1 MSPSIRRALR
11 RGSAASVAVCS
22 AAVLAGPATTSAAPV
37 TLGQEPPGAAA
48 EGRDDYGPLE
58 RPFVMPGF
66 KEQEFNGALFVGE
79 GETRFS
85 TSVSLVTEAGKVVHE
100 NMVPNIRTFGPIATD
115 GSYYE
120 IRISSDDRV
129 LHQAR
134 LDALQETIDHPESWT
149 AEQVAAAKSQLP
161 VLQAQYD
168 KIQADKQDIVV
179 RFARVG
185 DDELVG
191 AVTAHDDDTTV
202 FLDASA
208 PFAEPSTYDVAG
220 PASLSGATTGLVDQ
234 ARTAHFRLD
243 ADRGAEDARAYAS
256 VKDMVNA
263 MGGKP
268 AADGTAASALHYEL
282 DAGQTL
288 TFTAR
293 TGDRELAPAR
303 RTAREVDRLLDR
315 ARSRVDE
322 VSVSGSGPLGDVI
335 DAMRDAMALNANYDE
350 KFNRS
355 FVMWGLGGGGDDIFK
370 GWDSAWD
377 AITAAQLDPAL
388 ALDHVRDLYDQ
399 GGPRYDQLHAGP
411 MHAYAAWRV
420 FQRTGDR
427 SLLELVYPVMTA
439 YIERMPE
446 FDVDGDGLLESP
458 WVADRPGGRGNH
470 LGLDDSPQ
478 FFGYQQIPRDG
489 GTDTRD
495 HTDLTDVPLNSY
507 YGLFADVLSRIATEL
522 GKPGDARRYDDLHAL
537 LAKRMDARLWNEER
551 GLYLNRYLDGRW
563 EPTSTP
569 TVFYP
574 LFGGLASPAHAKRL
588 VEEHLENPEEFGG
601 EYALPSVA
609 RNDPAFCSS
618 GETHPESEHFT
629 YFQEH
634 MEEDACEEWK
644 GAVWPPMNATVY
656 DGLKRYGF
664 DVEAA
669 RLADK
674 STRLWQST
682 YEELGWFPE
691 YWDAEPGQLING
703 AATDT
708 AWRTY
713 SWSNLMPLMT
723 STELFG
729 DDPSGE
735 GFRFGTLG
743 LPGRNAV
750 HDVPWRGERYSVVAD
765 ARSTRLTRDGRPL
778 VSAHGG
784 RVVVRDFVLTR
795 SGATFEVTASRRTRI
810 TVHRERGPVWH
821 VTVPAGTTMVEK

>member
-1 MSPSIRRALR
+1 MSPSLARAV
-11 RGSAASVAVCS
+11 RGVALPLASCL
-22 AAVLAGPATTSAAPV
+22 AVLGTNGPWS
-37 TLGQEPPGAAA
+37 AAA
-48 EGRDDYGPLE
+48 EDQPQQAGPVLEDYAPLA
-58 RPFVMPGF
+58 RPFAMPGF
-66 KEQEFNGALFVGE
+66 KEQEFNGALFVGH

-85 TSVSLVTEAGKVVHE
+85 TSVSLVTEANKVVHE
-100 NMVPNIRTFGPIATD
+100 NMVPNIRSFGPIASD

-134 LDALQETIDHPESWT
+134 LDALQETIDHPESWSAEEVTT
-149 AEQVAAAKSQLP
+149 AKAQLP
-161 VLQAQYD
+161 VLQKQYD
-168 KIQADKQDIVV
+168 AIQAQKQDIVM
-179 RFARVG
+179 RYARVS
-185 DDELVG
+185 DEELVG
-191 AVTAHDDDTTV
+191 SVTALDDGTTIYM
-202 FLDASA
+202 DASA
-208 PFAEPSTYDVAG
+208 PFAEPSTYEVTGPGSLAG
-220 PASLSGATTGLVDQ
+220 TTRGLTDEDQ
-234 ARTAHFRLD
+234 TAHFRVD
-243 ADRGAEDARAYAS
+243 ADHAADGARSYATL
-256 VKDMVNA
+256 KDMINA
-263 MGGKP
+263 MGGKN
-268 AADGTAASALHYEL
+268 ATDGTAAAALHYEL
-282 DAGQTL
+282 DAGDTL

-293 TGDRELAPAR
+293 MGDETLPPAR
-303 RTAREVDRLLDR
+303 RTPEEVTELLDR
-315 ARSRVDE
+315 ARTRVDK
-322 VSVSGSGPLGDVI
+322 VSVSGSGPLGEII

-355 FVMWGLGGGGDDIFK
+355 FMMWGLGGGGDDIFK

-388 ALDHVRDLYDQ
+388 ALDHIRDFYAQ

-420 FQRTGDR
+420 YQRTGER
-427 SLLELVYPVMTA
+427 SILELVYPVMTA
-439 YIERMPE
+439 YIARMPE
-446 FDVDGDGLLESP
+446 FDVNGDGLLESP

-478 FFGYQQIPRDG
+478 FFGYEQIPRDG

-507 YGLFADVLSRIATEL
+507 YGLFAHVLAQMADEL
-522 GKPGDARRYDDLHAL
+522 GKPVESKQYEDLHAQ
-537 LAKRMDARLWNEER
+537 LAKQMDARLWHDER

-563 EPTSTP
+563 EHTTTP

-574 LFGGLASPAHAKRL
+574 LFGGLASPEHAQRL
-588 VEEHLENPEEFGG
+588 VGEHLENPEEFGG
-601 EYALPSVA
+601 EYVLPSVA

-618 GETHPESEHFT
+618 GNHHPESQHFT

-664 DVEAA
+664 DEEAA
-669 RLADK
+669 RLATK
-674 STRLWQST
+674 STELWRST

-708 AWRTY
+708 TWRTY
-713 SWSNLMPLMT
+713 SWSNLMPLMS
-723 STELFG
+723 STELFSDDAWG
-729 DDPSGE
+729 DVN

-750 HDVPWRGERYSVVAD
+750 HDVPWRGRTYSVVAD
-765 ARSTRLTRDGRPL
+765 ANSTNLSRDGRVL
-778 VSAHGG
+778 FTASGG
-784 RVVVRDFVLTR
+784 RVVVRDFVLT
-795 SGATFEVTASRRTRI
+795 STGATFEVTADQKVTI
-810 TVHRERGPVWH
+810 TVRPEAAPAGRVA
-821 VTVPAGTTMVEK
+821 VPAGTTKVRL

>member
-1 MSPSIRRALR
+1 MLRPALR
-11 RGSAASVAVCS
+11 PARTTAALAVAALATTTCTLLPSAA
-22 AAVLAGPATTSAAPV
+22 AGPPGPR
-37 TLGQEPPGAAA
+37 GQHRPPASYDA
-48 EGRDDYGPLE
+48 LE

-66 KEQEFNGALFVGE
+66 KEQEFNGALLVGE

-85 TSVSLVTEAGKVVHE
+85 TSVTLVTEAGRAVHE

-120 IRISSDDRV
+120 IRVSSDDRT
-129 LHQAR
+129 LTQAR
-134 LDALQETIDHPESWT
+134 LDALQETIDHPESWS
-149 AEQVAAAKSQLP
+149 AEQVAAARSQLP
-161 VLQAQYD
+161 VLQEQYD
-168 KIQADKQDIVV
+168 TIQAQRQDVV
-179 RFARVG
+179 IRYARVG
-185 DDELVG
+185 DEELVG
-191 AVTAHDDDTTV
+191 AVTSYDDGATV
-202 FLDASA
+202 WVDASA
-208 PFAEPSTYDVAG
+208 PFAEPSTYAVAG
-220 PASLSGATTGLVDQ
+220 SRALTGTTTGLRDPD
-234 ARTAHFRLD
+234 RTAHLRVD
-243 ADRGAEDARAYAS
+243 ADRAPDEAAAYAS
-256 VKDMVNA
+256 LKDMTTA
-263 MGGKP
+263 MTGKP
-268 AADGTAASALHYEL
+268 AAGGDQAAAMRFEL
-282 DAGQTL
+282 DAGETV
-288 TFTAR
+288 TFTAAMGER
-293 TGDRELAPAR
+293 APRSAGR
-303 RTAREVDRLLDR
+303 STREVERILDR
-315 ARSRVDE
+315 AEARVDD
-322 VSVSGSGPLGDVI
+322 VSVHGDGPLGETV

-350 KFNRS
+350 KFDRS

-420 FQRTGDR
+420 YQRTGDR

-439 YIERMPE
+439 YLARMPE

-478 FFGYQQIPRDG
+478 FFGYRQIPREG

-507 YGLFADVLSRIATEL
+507 YGLFAHVLARMADEL
-522 GKPGDARRYDDLHAL
+522 GRPAEAAAYDDLHADL
-537 LAKRMDARLWNEER
+537 KRAMNARLWDEER

-563 EPTSTP
+563 EPTTTP

-574 LFGGLASPAHAKRL
+574 LFGGLATPARARRL
-588 VEEHLENPEEFGG
+588 VVEHLEDPAEFGG
-601 EYALPSVA
+601 EYVLPSVA

-634 MEEDACEEWK
+634 LEEDACEEWK

-664 DVEAA
+664 DTQAA
-669 RLADK
+669 TLAVR
-674 STRLWQST
+674 STRLWDKT

-691 YWDAEPGQLING
+691 YWDAEPGQSING

-723 STELFG
+723 ATELFS
-729 DDPSGE
+729 DDAWGR

-743 LPGRNAV
+743 LPGRNAL
-750 HDVPWRGERYSVVAD
+750 HDVPWRGRRYDVVAD
-765 ARSTRLTRDGRPL
+765 RRATTLRQDGRVL
-778 VSAHGG
+778 VAARGG
-784 RVVVRDFVLTR
+784 RVVVRDFVQTR
-795 SGATFEVTASRRTRI
+795 RGTSFTVTADDRVRMTVRLVSGRTRQ
-810 TVHRERGPVWH
+810 VS
-821 VTVPAGTTMVEK
+821 VPRGTTEVRL

>member
-1 MSPSIRRALR
+1 MPTSSVRSRRPRRAAV
-11 RGSAASVAVCS
+11 AAGLGL
-22 AAVLAGPATTSAAPV
+22 AVLATTATSASPSA
-37 TLGQEPPGAAA
+37 GGPPGP
-48 EGRDDYGPLE
+48 RDDAYAPLE

-85 TSVSLVTEAGKVVHE
+85 TSVSLVTEANKVIHE

-149 AEQVAAAKSQLP
+149 AEEVATAKEQLP
-161 VLQAQYD
+161 LLQAQYD
-168 KIQADKQDIVV
+168 TIQAQKQDIVV
-179 RFARVG
+179 RYARVG
-185 DDELVG
+185 DEELVG
-191 AVTAHDDDTTV
+191 SVSALDDGTTV

-208 PFAEPSTYDVAG
+208 PFAEPSSYEVAG
-220 PASLSGATTGLVDQ
+220 PASLTGTTTGLRD
-234 ARTAHFRLD
+234 ASRTAHFRID
-243 ADRGAEDARAYAS
+243 ADRRAVDGRAYAS
-256 VKDMVNA
+256 LKDMVNA
-263 MGGKP
+263 MGGK
-268 AADGTAASALHYEL
+268 AAAEGTAAAALHYEL
-282 DAGQTL
+282 DAGETL

-293 TGDRELAPAR
+293 MDEDEPAPVR
-303 RTAREVDRLLDR
+303 RTAEEVVDLLDR
-315 ARSRVDE
+315 ARSRVDK
-322 VSVSGSGPLGDVI
+322 VSVSGSGPLGDTI

-350 KFNRS
+350 KFDRS

-420 FQRTGDR
+420 YQRTGDR

-439 YIERMPE
+439 YIARMPE

-478 FFGYQQIPRDG
+478 FFGYRQIERDG

-507 YGLFADVLSRIATEL
+507 YGLFADVLSRIAGEL
-522 GKPGDARRYDDLHAL
+522 GKDADAEKYAALHAD
-537 LAKRMDARLWNEER
+537 LAKQMDARLWNEER

-563 EPTSTP
+563 EPTTTP

-574 LFGGLASPAHAKRL
+574 LFGGLASPAHAQRL

-601 EYALPSVA
+601 EYVLPSVA

-618 GETHPESEHFT
+618 GRTHPESEHFT

-664 DVEAA
+664 DTEAA
-669 RLADK
+669 RLAAK
-674 STRLWQST
+674 STELWRST
-682 YEELGWFPE
+682 YDELGWFPE
-691 YWDAEPGQLING
+691 YWDAEPGQSING

-723 STELFG
+723 STELFS
-729 DDPSGE
+729 DDAASDKG

-750 HDVPWRGERYSVVAD
+750 HDVPWRGSRYDVVAD
-765 ARSTRLTRDGRPL
+765 AHSTKLTRDGRVL
-778 VSAHGG
+778 VTATGG

-795 SGATFEVTASRRTRI
+795 DGASFVVTADRRVAI
-810 TVHRERGPVWH
+810 TVRPEDGPARR
-821 VTVPAGTTMVEK
+821 VTVPAGTTPVEL

>member
-1 MSPSIRRALR
+1 MSTPPVPAPRHRRAAL
-11 RGSAASVAVCS
+11 VAGLGLT
-22 AAVLAGPATTSAAPV
+22 VLATTATIATSAPPSAS
-37 TLGQEPPGAAA
+37 EPPGR
-48 EGRDDYGPLE
+48 GDDAYAPLD

-85 TSVSLVTEAGKVVHE
+85 TSVSLVTEANKVVHE

-134 LDALQETIDHPESWT
+134 LDALQETIDHPESWS
-149 AEQVAAAKSQLP
+149 AEEVAAAKEQLP
-161 VLQAQYD
+161 KLQAQYD
-168 KIQADKQDIVV
+168 TIQAQKQDIVV
-179 RFARVG
+179 RYARV
-185 DDELVG
+185 DDEELVG
-191 AVTAHDDDTTV
+191 SVSALDDGTTV

-208 PFAEPSTYDVAG
+208 PFAEPSSYAVAG
-220 PASLSGATTGLVDQ
+220 PAALTGTTTGLRDTS
-234 ARTAHFRLD
+234 RTAHFRID
-243 ADRGAEDARAYAS
+243 ADRAAEDGRGYAS
-256 VKDMVNA
+256 IKDMVNA
-263 MGGKP
+263 MGGK
-268 AADGTAASALHYEL
+268 AATDGTAAAALHYEL
-282 DAGQTL
+282 DAGDTL

-293 TGDRELAPAR
+293 MDETAPAAVR
-303 RTAREVDRLLDR
+303 RTPAEVTDLLDR
-315 ARSRVDE
+315 ARARVDK
-322 VSVSGSGPLGDVI
+322 VSVNGSGPLGDTI

-350 KFNRS
+350 KFDRS

-377 AITAAQLDPAL
+377 AITAAQLDPSL

-420 FQRTGDR
+420 YQRTGDR
-427 SLLELVYPVMTA
+427 SILELVYPVMTA
-439 YIERMPE
+439 YIARMPE

-478 FFGYQQIPRDG
+478 FFGYRQIPRDG

-507 YGLFADVLSRIATEL
+507 YGLFADVLARMAGEL
-522 GKPGDARRYDDLHAL
+522 GKDADAQQYADLHAR
-537 LAKRMDARLWNEER
+537 LAERMDAHLWNEER

-601 EYALPSVA
+601 EYVLPSVA

-618 GETHPESEHFT
+618 GRTHPESAHFT

-664 DVEAA
+664 DTQAA
-669 RLADK
+669 RLATK
-674 STRLWQST
+674 STELWRST

-691 YWDAEPGQLING
+691 YWDAEPGQSING

-729 DDPSGE
+729 DDPASEVG

-750 HDVPWRGERYSVVAD
+750 HDVPWRGSRYDVVAD
-765 ARSTRLTRDGRPL
+765 AHSTKLTRDGRVL
-778 VSAHGG
+778 LTATGG

-795 SGATFEVTASRRTRI
+795 RGASFVVTADRTVQV
-810 TVHRERGPVWH
+810 TVHPQDGPARR
-821 VTVPAGTTMVEK
+821 VTVRAGTTDVRL

>member
-1 MSPSIRRALR
+1 MTHRFRPPVLSLLGIALACPLL
-11 RGSAASVAVCS
+11 AAGGPAAEAVAGKAAS
-22 AAVLAGPATTSAAPV
+22 AAV
-37 TLGQEPPGAAA
+37 
-48 EGRDDYGPLE
+48 DDYAALQ

-66 KEQEFNGALFVGE
+66 KEQEFNGALFVGA

-85 TSVSLVTEAGKVVHE
+85 TSVSLVTEAKKVVHE
-100 NMVPNIRTFGPIATD
+100 NMVPSIRSFGPIASD

-129 LHQAR
+129 LHPAR
-134 LDALQETIDHPESWT
+134 LDALQETIDHPESWS
-149 AEQVAAAKSQLP
+149 ADQVAAAKAQLP
-161 VLQAQYD
+161 ALKEQYARTQAE
-168 KIQADKQDIVV
+168 KQEIVI
-179 RFARVG
+179 RYARV
-185 DDELVG
+185 DDRELVG
-191 AVTAHDDDTTV
+191 SVTAEHDGTTIY
-202 FLDASA
+202 LDASA
-208 PFAEPSTYDVAG
+208 PFAEPSSYTVGG
-220 PASLSGATTGLVDQ
+220 PRSLLGTTTGLVDTN
-234 ARTAHFRLD
+234 REAHFRVD
-243 ADRGAEDARAYAS
+243 ADLEAEGGRSYAS
-256 VKDMVNA
+256 VKDMVSA
-263 MGGKP
+263 MGAK
-268 AADGTAASALHYEL
+268 AASDGTAAAALHYEL
-282 DAGQTL
+282 NAGDTL

-293 TGDRELAPAR
+293 MGDEALPETPRTSEQVTDLLERAEAR
-303 RTAREVDRLLDR
+303 VND
-315 ARSRVDE
+315 
-322 VSVSGSGPLGDVI
+322 VSVSGSGPLGSVI
-335 DAMRDAMALNANYDE
+335 DGMRDAMALNTNYDE

-420 FQRTGDR
+420 YQRTGDR
-427 SLLELVYPVMTA
+427 SILDLVYPVMTA
-439 YIERMPE
+439 YIDRMPE

-458 WVADRPGGRGNH
+458 WVANRPGGRGNH

-489 GTDTRD
+489 GTDSRD

-507 YGLFADVLSRIATEL
+507 YGLFAHVLAQMANEL
-522 GKPGDARRYDDLHAL
+522 ERPADQARFEQLHAH
-537 LAKRMDARLWNEER
+537 LAAQMDARLWNDER

-563 EPTSTP
+563 EHTNTP

-574 LFGGLASPAHAKRL
+574 LFGGLASSEHARRL
-588 VEEHLENPEEFGG
+588 VDEHLENPEEFGG

-618 GETHPESEHFT
+618 GDRHPESEHFT

-664 DVEAA
+664 DAEAA
-669 RLADK
+669 RLAEK
-674 STRLWQST
+674 STKLWQET

-723 STELFG
+723 ATELFSDDAWG
-729 DDPSGE
+729 DVN
-735 GFRFGTLG
+735 GFRFGTLA
-743 LPGRNAV
+743 LPGRNALRG
-750 HDVPWRGERYSVVAD
+750 VPWRGRTYDVVAD
-765 ARSTRLTRDGRPL
+765 ERSTRLTRDGRTIF
-778 VSAHGG
+778 VATGG
-784 RVVVRDFVLTR
+784 RVVVRDFVLTED
-795 SGATFEVTASRRTRI
+795 GASFVIKADDTTRI
-810 TVHRERGPVWH
+810 VVLPDEGPALRAV
-821 VTVPAGTTMVEK
+821 VEPGTTEVQL

>member
-1 MSPSIRRALR
+1 MPRPFISTATAGLCLALV
-11 RGSAASVAVCS
+11 AAA
-22 AAVLAGPATTSAAPV
+22 ATTTAAAPD
-37 TLGQEPPGAAA
+37 TGPPAADPGAERYA
-48 EGRDDYGPLE
+48 PLE

-85 TSVSLVTEAGKVVHE
+85 TSVSLVTEGGKVVHE

-129 LHQAR
+129 LTQAR
-134 LDALQETIDHPESWT
+134 LDALQETIDHPESWS
-149 AEQVAAAKSQLP
+149 ADEVAAAATQLP
-161 VLQAQYD
+161 KLQAQYD
-168 KIQADKQDIVV
+168 TLQAQKQDIVV
-179 RFARVG
+179 RYARV
-185 DDELVG
+185 DDEQLVG
-191 AVTAHDDDTTV
+191 SVRALDDGTTV
-202 FLDASA
+202 YLDGSA
-208 PFAEPSTYDVAG
+208 PFAEPSSYQVAG
-220 PASLSGATTGLVDQ
+220 PAALTGTTTGLRNTG
-234 ARTAHFRLD
+234 RTAHFRID
-243 ADRGAEDARAYAS
+243 ADRPAHDARSYAS
-256 VKDMVNA
+256 LKDMTNA
-263 MGGKP
+263 MAGKA
-268 AADGTAASALHYEL
+268 AADGTAAAALRYEL
-282 DAGQTL
+282 DAGETL

-293 TGDRELAPAR
+293 MDDDAPAPAV
-303 RTAREVDRLLDR
+303 RTPEEVVDLLDR
-315 ARSRVDE
+315 ARSRVDK
-322 VSVSGSGPLGDVI
+322 VSVSGSGPLGDTI

-350 KFNRS
+350 KFDRS

-420 FQRTGDR
+420 YQRTGDR
-427 SLLELVYPVMTA
+427 SILDLVYPVMSA

-458 WVADRPGGRGNH
+458 WGADRPGGRGNH

-478 FFGYQQIPRDG
+478 FFGYRQIPRDG

-507 YGLFADVLSRIATEL
+507 YGMFADVLSRMAEEL
-522 GKPGDARRYDDLHAL
+522 GRPADAERYAGLHAH
-537 LAKRMDARLWNEER
+537 LAAQMDARLWNEER

-563 EPTSTP
+563 EPTNTP

-588 VEEHLENPEEFGG
+588 VAEHLENPEEFGG
-601 EYALPSVA
+601 EYVLPSVA

-618 GETHPESEHFT
+618 GRTHPESEHFT

-664 DVEAA
+664 DIQAA
-669 RLADK
+669 TLAEK
-674 STRLWQST
+674 STRLWRST
-682 YEELGWFPE
+682 YDELGWFPE
-691 YWDAEPGQLING
+691 YWDAEPGQSING
-703 AATDT
+703 AATDS

-723 STELFG
+723 STELFS
-729 DDPSGE
+729 DDAWGN

-750 HDVPWRGERYSVVAD
+750 HDVPWRGSRYDVVAD
-765 ARSTRLTRDGRPL
+765 AHSTKLTRDGRVL
-778 VSAHGG
+778 VTASGG
-784 RVVVRDFVLTR
+784 RVVVRDFVMTPT
-795 SGATFEVTASRRTRI
+795 GARFSVTADQRVQI
-810 TVHRERGPVWH
+810 TVHPEKGPARR
-821 VTVPAGTTMVEK
+821 VTVPAGTTQVRL

>member
-1 MSPSIRRALR
+1 MSSRIRLLR
-11 RGSAASVAVCS
+11 RS
-22 AAVLAGPATTSAAPV
+22 AAVPLVGVVALSLAGPWSAVAEDRRDGPAP
-37 TLGQEPPGAAA
+37 TPDGYA
-48 EGRDDYGPLE
+48 PLE
-58 RPFVMPGF
+58 RPFAMPGF

-85 TSVSLVTEAGKVVHE
+85 TSVSLVTEAGKVIHE
-100 NMVPNIRTFGPIATD
+100 NMVPSIRTFGPIASD

-120 IRISSDDRV
+120 IRLSSDDRV

-134 LDALQETIDHPESWT
+134 LDALQETIDHPDSWSAEEVAT
-149 AEQVAAAKSQLP
+149 AKAQLP
-161 VLQAQYD
+161 VLQEQYD
-168 KIQADKQDIVV
+168 LIQAQKQDIVI
-179 RFARVG
+179 RYARV
-185 DDELVG
+185 DDQELVG
-191 AVTAHDDDTTV
+191 SVTGLADGTTV
-202 FLDASA
+202 YLDASA
-208 PFAEPSTYDVAG
+208 PFAEPSSYEVDGGDALVG
-220 PASLSGATTGLVDQ
+220 TTSGLVDTD
-234 ARTAHFRLD
+234 RTAHFRID
-243 ADRGAEDARAYAS
+243 ADRAAEDARSFAS
-256 VKDMVNA
+256 LKDMVNA

-268 AADGTAASALHYEL
+268 AAGGRAAAALHYEL
-282 DAGQTL
+282 DAGETL

-293 TGDRELAPAR
+293 MGDEPLSALR
-303 RTAREVDRLLDR
+303 RTPEDVQDLLDR
-315 ARSRVDE
+315 AKARVDK
-322 VSVSGSGPLGDVI
+322 VSVHGSGPLGSVI

-388 ALDHVRDLYDQ
+388 ALDHIRDLYDQ

-420 FQRTGDR
+420 YQRTGDR
-427 SLLELVYPVMTA
+427 SILELVYPVMTA

-478 FFGYQQIPRDG
+478 FFGYRQIPREG

-507 YGLFADVLSRIATEL
+507 YGLFAHVLARMAEEL
-522 GKPGDARRYDDLHAL
+522 GRPAESRKYAELHAQ
-537 LAKRMDARLWNEER
+537 LARRMDARLWNEER

-563 EPTSTP
+563 EHTTTP

-574 LFGGLASPAHAKRL
+574 LFGGLASPGHARRL
-588 VEEHLENPEEFGG
+588 VAEHLENPAEFGG
-601 EYALPSVA
+601 EYTLPSVA

-618 GETHPESEHFT
+618 GRTHPVSEHFT

-664 DVEAA
+664 DREAA

-674 STRLWQST
+674 STRLWRST

-723 STELFG
+723 ATELFSDDAWG
-729 DDPSGE
+729 DVD

-743 LPGRNAV
+743 LQGRNAV
-750 HDVPWRGERYSVVAD
+750 HDVPWRGREYDVVAD
-765 ARSTRLTRDGRPL
+765 ADSTRLSRDGVP
-778 VSAHGG
+778 VFKASGG
-784 RVVVRDFVLTR
+784 RVVVRDFVLT
-795 SGATFEVTASRRTRI
+795 SDGATFEVTADDRVAIVVRPD
-810 TVHRERGPVWH
+810 RGPART
-821 VTVPAGTTMVEK
+821 VTVEAGTTRVRL